1 MSFKEEYRCF
11 FVLYNNGEVFNFT
24 INKKGEIFCIEF
36 AKLYGNIISG
46 AQYVEFTEKGFNLQS
61 QEGNK
66 ICSLE
71 DYKKT
76 LRQFNL
82 TSLLPSEEPTS
93 VERIYMDEDVRNELI
108 KLGKLKYNEETSK
121 IPGLLSEPVEENT
134 YTKKRQK

>member
-24 INKKGEIFCIEF
+24 INKKGEISCVEF
-36 AKLYGNIISG
+36 VKLYGNIIQG
-46 AQYVEFTEKGFNLQS
+46 AQYVEFTNTGFNLQDKD
-61 QEGNK
+61 GNK

-71 DYKKT
+71 DYKNT
-76 LRQFNL
+76 LKQFNL
-82 TSLLPSEEPTS
+82 TSLLVSVEPTA
-93 VERIYMDEDVRNELI
+93 VERIYMDEDVRTELLE
-108 KLGKLKYNEETSK
+108 LGKLKHNEETSK